1 MRKYY
6 VARTCPYIDKLT
18 TVDLMWNMYGLSVF
32 SIEEQW
38 ERDLVYLTKSY
49 EEVSEEIGRWGVKHF
64 GEVRAEVKVTNEDP
78 LSEDEEYALSQGGPK
93 VKIKLPKERID
104 AAISFMKIA
113 AKLVIED
120 HFDRKFLTLKAE
132 ESKLEQYLWGTQ
144 VREANNLEGE
154 TPILNNIAA
163 AKGISVAEVA
173 EGVLAGHTKFNQKVA
188 ALYKEMLD
196 LKQKFKEASTI
207 KDLNVLWR
215 DYMGVPLP
223 TSQQIERGEV
233 LEDEYTATDTN
244 PGLQF

>member
-1 MRKYY
+1 
-6 VARTCPYIDKLT
+6 
-18 TVDLMWNMYGLSVF
+18 MYGLTVF
-32 SIEEQW
+32 SIESQW

-49 EEVSEEIGRWGVKHF
+49 EEISEDVGRWGVKHF
-64 GEVRAEVKVTNEDP
+64 GEVRAEVKVTDEDP

-120 HFDRKFLTLKAE
+120 QFDRKFLTLKAE
-132 ESKLEQYLWGTQ
+132 ESKLEQYLWATQ
-144 VREANNLEGE
+144 VREANNLEGD
-154 TPILNNIAA
+154 TPILNSIAA
-163 AKGISVAEVA
+163 AKNISVAEVA
-173 EGVLAGHTKFNQKVA
+173 ESVLAGHTKFNEKVS

-215 DYMGVPLP
+215 DYMGIPLP
-223 TSQQIERGEV
+223 SSQQIERGEV
-233 LEDEYTATDTN
+233 LEDEYTATYTT